1 MGSGAGKGC
10 STCCGCSCQA
20 RTRWHEPLG
29 MEQVHAAAIQEGA
42 ASRGLHAAPTPA
54 AVEEQPFSA
63 KQPATA
69 IALSLLLMNRFH
81 RANQPS
87 SLALLRMPIGGCPSP
102 AHAHLLHPR
111 AAAPRCPDLTRV
123 PQQTYSCC
131 CERRRMK

>member
-1 MGSGAGKGC
+1 MLPRSKRVRRAGGC
-10 STCCGCSCQA
+10 TLRQRRLQLRNNLNNNKLL
-20 RTRWHEPLG
+20 RTE
-29 MEQVHAAAIQEGA
+29 I
-42 ASRGLHAAPTPA
+42 
-54 AVEEQPFSA
+54 SA
-63 KQPATA
+63 KQPTTA